1 MAYPFQI
8 GDQRIDPG
16 ERITFDLTVPHLYT
30 YAAVSMPIQVIH
42 GKRSG
47 PKLFVSAAI
56 HGDEI
61 NGIEIIRRLV
71 KLPALQRLRGTL
83 LAVPVVNVYGFVNQS
98 RHLPDRRDLNRSFP
112 GSKTGS
118 LAARLAHLF
127 MEEVV
132 ARCTHGIDLHTAAVH
147 RDNLPQIRAL
157 VDDPETKRLAYA
169 FGSPVILNSDLRDGS
184 LRQAVADLGIPVLLY
199 EGGEA
204 LRFNEFA
211 IRAGVNGII
220 SVMREL
226 EMLSPS
232 RRRKKPRVEPVV
244 ARSSS
249 WVRAPRSG
257 ILRSL
262 TGLGNHIRKGDTLA
276 IVADPFGER
285 TEEILAPSSGIVVG
299 RTNLPLVHEGEALYH
314 VARFGKPE
322 TVAEALEAF
331 QLEHSPASRAVLPE
345 ESSIA

>member
-1 MAYPFQI
+1 MSNVFQI
-8 GDQRIDPG
+8 GTRQVGPG
-16 ERITFDLTVPHLYT
+16 ERITLDLNVPHLYT
-30 YAAVSMPIQVIH
+30 HTAVSMPIQVIN

-71 KLPALQRLRGTL
+71 GLPALQRLRGTL

-98 RHLPDRRDLNRSFP
+98 RYLPDRRDLNRSFP

-127 MEEVV
+127 MEEIV
-132 ARCTHGIDLHTAAVH
+132 ARCTHGIDLHTAAIH

-157 VDDPETKRLAYA
+157 VDDPETKRLAQA

-184 LRQAVADLGIPVLLY
+184 LRQAVADRGIPVLLY
-199 EGGEA
+199 EAGEA

-220 SVMREL
+220 SVMRAL
-226 EMLSPS
+226 EMLPS
-232 RRRKKPRVEPVV
+232 RRKKKPQLEPVV
-244 ARSSS
+244 ARSSN
-249 WVRAPRSG
+249 WVRAPQSG

-262 TGLGNHIRKGDTLA
+262 TALGGHVKKGDIMA
-276 IVADPFGER
+276 MVADPFGEK
-285 TEEILAPSSGIVVG
+285 TEAVIAPFSGVVVG
-299 RTNLPLVHEGEALYH
+299 KTNLPLVHEGEALYH
-314 VARFGKPE
+314 LARFGQPA

-331 QLEHSPASRAVLPE
+331 QLEHSPEGNIME
-345 ESSIA
+345 EPPII

>member
-1 MAYPFQI
+1 MVCPFQI
-8 GDQRIDPG
+8 GDRKVDPG
-16 ERITFDLTVPHLYT
+16 GRITFDLIVPHLYT
-30 YAAVSMPIQVIH
+30 YTAVSMPIQVIH
-42 GKRSG
+42 GKRPG

-61 NGIEIIRRLV
+61 NGIEIIRRLI

-98 RHLPDRRDLNRSFP
+98 RYLPDRRDLNRSFP

-226 EMLSPS
+226 EMLPLS

-249 WVRAPRSG
+249 WVRAPQSG
-257 ILRSL
+257 ILHSL
-262 TGLGNHIRKGDTLA
+262 TGLGSHIRKGDTLA
-276 IVADPFGER
+276 IVADPFGKR
-285 TEEILAPSSGIVVG
+285 TEEIIAPSSGIVVG
-299 RTNLPLVHEGEALYH
+299 RTNVPLVHEGEALYH

-331 QLEHSPASRAVLPE
+331 QLEHSPENRTVLPE
-345 ESSIA
+345 ESSII

>member
-1 MAYPFQI
+1 MDHTFQI
-8 GDQRIDPG
+8 GTHKVSPG
-16 ERITFDLTVPHLYT
+16 ERTTLDLTVPPLYT
-30 YAAVSMPIQVIH
+30 HTAVSMPVQVIN
-42 GKRSG
+42 GKRPG

-71 KLPALQRLRGTL
+71 ELPALQRLRGTL
-83 LAVPVVNVYGFVNQS
+83 LTVPVVNVYGFVNQS
-98 RHLPDRRDLNRSFP
+98 RYLPDRRDLNRSFP

-127 MEEVV
+127 MEEIV
-132 ARCTHGIDLHTAAVH
+132 ARCTHGVDLHTAAIH

-157 VDDPETKRLAYA
+157 VDDTETKRLAQA

-184 LRQAVADLGIPVLLY
+184 LRQAVADQGIPVLLY
-199 EGGEA
+199 EAGEA

-211 IRAGVNGII
+211 IRAGVNGIV

-226 EMLSPS
+226 GMLPS
-232 RRRKKPRVEPVV
+232 RRRKKPRAEPVV

-249 WVRAPRSG
+249 WVRAPQSG
-257 ILRSL
+257 ILHSP
-262 TGLGNHIRKGDTLA
+262 TALGHHVKKGDTIA
-276 IVADPFGER
+276 MIADPFGEK
-285 TEEILAPSSGIVVG
+285 TEAVIAPFSGIVVG
-299 RTNLPLVHEGEALYH
+299 CTNLPLVHEGEALYH
-314 VARFGKPE
+314 LARFGKPE

-331 QLEHSPASRAVLPE
+331 QLEHSPENSLPLPE
-345 ESSIA
+345 EPPIT

>member
-8 GDQRIDPG
+8 GDQRVDPG

-30 YAAVSMPIQVIH
+30 YAAVSMPIQIIH
-42 GKRSG
+42 GKHPG

-83 LAVPVVNVYGFVNQS
+83 LAAPVVNVYGFVNQS
-98 RHLPDRRDLNRSFP
+98 RYLPDRRDLNRSFP

-127 MEEVV
+127 MEEIV

-157 VDDPETKRLAYA
+157 VDDPETKQLAYA

-184 LRQAVADLGIPVLLY
+184 LRQAVVDLGIPVLLY

-226 EMLSPS
+226 EMLPLS

-249 WVRAPRSG
+249 WVRAPQSG

-262 TGLGNHIRKGDTLA
+262 TGLGSHIRKGDTLA

-285 TEEILAPSSGIVVG
+285 TEEIIAPSSGIVVG
-299 RTNLPLVHEGEALYH
+299 QTNLPLVHEGEALYH

-331 QLEHSPASRAVLPE
+331 QLEHSPESRAVLPK
-345 ESSIA
+345 ESFTV

>member
-1 MAYPFQI
+1 MGEAFQI
-8 GDQRIDPG
+8 GAHQIGPG
-16 ERITFDLTVPHLYT
+16 ERITLDLSVPQLYT
-30 YAAVSMPIQVIH
+30 HTAVSMPIQVIN

-47 PKLFVSAAI
+47 PKLFISAAI

-71 KLPALQRLRGTL
+71 GLRILQRLRGTL
-83 LAVPVVNVYGFVNQS
+83 LTVPVVNVYGFVNQS
-98 RHLPDRRDLNRSFP
+98 RYLPDRRDLNRSFP

-118 LAARLAHLF
+118 LAARLAYLF
-127 MEEVV
+127 MEEIV
-132 ARCTHGIDLHTAAVH
+132 ARCTHGIDLHTAAIH
-147 RDNLPQIRAL
+147 RDNLPQIRTL
-157 VDDPETKRLAYA
+157 VDNPETKRLAHA

-184 LRQAVADLGIPVLLY
+184 LRHAVADFGIPVLVY

-211 IRAGVNGII
+211 IRAGVSGIV

-226 EMLSPS
+226 EMLPP
-232 RRRKKPRVEPVV
+232 RQRKKPRAEPVV
-244 ARSSS
+244 ARSSN
-249 WVRAPRSG
+249 WVRAPQSG

-262 TGLGNHIRKGDTLA
+262 TALGDHVKKGDTMAML
-276 IVADPFGER
+276 ADPFGEK
-285 TEEILAPSSGIVVG
+285 TETVIAPFSGIVVG

-314 VARFGKPE
+314 LAQFGKPE

-331 QLEHSPASRAVLPE
+331 QQEYGPGNGMAHPE
-345 ESSIA
+345 EPPIL

>member
-1 MAYPFQI
+1 MACPFQI
-8 GDQRIDPG
+8 GNQRVNPG
-16 ERITFDLTVPHLYT
+16 ERITFELTVPHLYT
-30 YAAVSMPIQVIH
+30 YTAVSMPIQVIH
-42 GKRSG
+42 GKHPG

-61 NGIEIIRRLV
+61 NGIEIIRRLI

-98 RHLPDRRDLNRSFP
+98 RYLPDRRDLNRSFP

-127 MEEVV
+127 MEEI
-132 ARCTHGIDLHTAAVH
+132 ASRCSHGIDLHTAAVH

-157 VDDPETKRLAYA
+157 VDDPETRRLACA
-169 FGSPVILNSDLRDGS
+169 FGSPVILNSNLRDGS
-184 LRQAVADLGIPVLLY
+184 LRQAVVDLGIPVLLY
-199 EGGEA
+199 EAGEA

-211 IRAGVNGII
+211 IRVGVHGII
-220 SVMREL
+220 SVLREL
-226 EMLSPS
+226 EMLPPS
-232 RRRKKPRVEPVV
+232 QRKKKPRAEPVV

-249 WVRAPRSG
+249 WVRAPQGG

-262 TGLGNHIRKGDTLA
+262 AGLGRHIKKGDTLA
-276 IVADPFGER
+276 IIADPFGER
-285 TEEILAPSSGIVVG
+285 TEKVTAPASGIVVG
-299 RTNLPLVHEGEALYH
+299 QTHLPLVHEGEALYH

-331 QLEHSPASRAVLPE
+331 HLEHSPEGEITPLEAPST
-345 ESSIA
+345 I

>member
-61 NGIEIIRRLV
+61 NGIEIIRRLA

-226 EMLSPS
+226 EMLPLS

-249 WVRAPRSG
+249 WVRAPQSG

-262 TGLGNHIRKGDTLA
+262 TGLGSHIRKGDTLA

-285 TEEILAPSSGIVVG
+285 TEEIIAPSSGIVVG

-314 VARFGKPE
+314 VARFGKPG

-331 QLEHSPASRAVLPE
+331 QLEHSPASRTVPPE
-345 ESSIA
+345 ESPIA